1 MLLTGGGEDGRASVK
16 RWRIKVG
23 KKRKLLNACRSCW
36 LVGGLGGCLSDPRG
50 AAERVDELMDPYA
63 LVNRKHC
70 KHDKPSRTRGGEE
83 EERRFTTSLKRVT
96 IKSDGIYKGLGG
108 GVREVVVVGGG
119 SMTSPVTAGAAQPYM
134 QTHVLSDSAIKPLTR
149 SKSSNHSK
157 PFSGCQ

>member
-1 MLLTGGGEDGRASVK
+1 M
-16 RWRIKVG
+16 
-23 KKRKLLNACRSCW
+23 
-36 LVGGLGGCLSDPRG
+36 GGLGGCLSDPQG

-70 KHDKPSRTRGGEE
+70 KHDKLSRTRGGEK

-149 SKSSNHSK
+149 AAITASPSAAVSDRPPAFLP
-157 PFSGCQ
+157 PFTTFTFLRTSCTADSETTGSERLKGIL

>member
-1 MLLTGGGEDGRASVK
+1 MP
-16 RWRIKVG
+16 VG
-23 KKRKLLNACRSCW
+23 VVGWWEGWGVVCW
-36 LVGGLGGCLSDPRG
+36 TPR

-70 KHDKPSRTRGGEE
+70 KRDKPSRTRGGEE

-108 GVREVVVVGGG
+108 GVREVVVVVGGG
-119 SMTSPVTAGAAQPYM
+119 SRTSPVTAGAAQPYM
-134 QTHVLSDSAIKPLTR
+134 PTHVLSDSAIKPLTR